1 MKSFLKTFLATLAAF
16 VVIVSMTVCGFI
28 TVGVMAG
35 DEHEVNIK
43 DKTVL
48 IFKMNTNITEAQQEE
63 DPFGGL
69 ERELTG
75 QGSSNSLSMTQ
86 IIQGLDKAAKDDRIS
101 ALYLEGN
108 LVSENY
114 GSGPAALLEI
124 RQALGRFKA
133 KKPIYAYNTGWSK
146 SDLMLV
152 AGASHLYLD
161 PMGAVDMA
169 GLVAEPMFYGDAF
182 KKYGIEIQVTR
193 VGKYKA
199 AVEPFITNKM
209 SDANREQ
216 ISKMLSDIWSEW
228 KLVIGSDRKL
238 QPEQIQAIADQKGF
252 LLASEAKSVGII
264 DEIKNYDEVL
274 NELKKLTGK
283 KESDKT
289 FNQVSLQSYLDVDV
303 EDAAP
308 RESKNRIAIVFA
320 EGEIVDGNGSS
331 TQIGGNSLSRQL
343 RRLRMDPA
351 VKAVVLRVN
360 SPGGSAVASDLIQ
373 REIILIQKEKPVV
386 VSMGYVAASGGYWI
400 SAYSNR
406 IFAEPNTITG
416 SIGVFGLLPNVKR
429 LANSVGITWD
439 SVQTSKLG
447 AMQTLSRPKTEAE
460 LARIQTSVD
469 MIYSEFIRK
478 VSEGR
483 RLKPEFVNEI
493 AQGRIW
499 SGKEAIK
506 LGLVDELGGLGQAI
520 DHAVLISKL
529 GDDYQIDYPQPPKGG
544 FNKILESLGKKEEP
558 VGTGNFSEIARQI
571 KNQINWLNA
580 LNDPNDIYARVPFD
594 LNLK

>member
-35 DEHEVNIK
+35 DENEVNIK

-48 IFKMNTNITEAQQEE
+48 IFKMNSNITEAQQEE
-63 DPFGGL
+63 YPFGGL

-75 QGSSNSLSMTQ
+75 RSSNSLSMTQ

-161 PMGAVDMA
+161 PMGAVDMT

-182 KKYGIEIQVTR
+182 KKYGIEVQVTR

-264 DEIKNYDEVL
+264 DEIKNYEEVL

-360 SPGGSAVASDLIQ
+360 SPGGSAVASVLIQ
-373 REIILIQKEKPVV
+373 RDIILIQKEKPVV

-544 FNKILESLGKKEEP
+544 FNKIFESLGKKEEP
-558 VGTGNFSEIARQI
+558 MGTGNFSEIARQI

>member
-1 MKSFLKTFLATLAAF
+1 MKTFLKTFLATLAAF

-35 DEHEVNIK
+35 DENEVNIK

-48 IFKMNTNITEAQQEE
+48 IFKMNSNITEAQQEE

-108 LVSENY
+108 LVSENN

-161 PMGAVDMA
+161 PMGAVDMT

-182 KKYGIEIQVTR
+182 KKYGIEVQVTR

>member
-1 MKSFLKTFLATLAAF
+1 MKTFLKTFLATLAAF

-35 DEHEVNIK
+35 GENEVNIK

-48 IFKMNTNITEAQQEE
+48 VFKMNTNITEAQQEE

-108 LVSENY
+108 LVSENN

-161 PMGAVDMA
+161 PMGAVDMT

-193 VGKYKA
+193 VGKYKS

>member
-35 DEHEVNIK
+35 DENEVNIK

-48 IFKMNTNITEAQQEE
+48 IFKMNSNITEAQQEE
-63 DPFGGL
+63 YPFGGL

-75 QGSSNSLSMTQ
+75 RSSNSLSMTQ

-161 PMGAVDMA
+161 PMGAVDMT

-182 KKYGIEIQVTR
+182 KKYGIEVQVTR

-406 IFAEPNTITG
+406 IFAEPNTLTG

-544 FNKILESLGKKEEP
+544 FNKFFESLGKEEEP
-558 VGTGNFSEIARQI
+558 MGTGNFSEIARQI

>member
-16 VVIVSMTVCGFI
+16 AVIVSMTVCGFI

-35 DEHEVNIK
+35 DENEVNIK

-48 IFKMNTNITEAQQEE
+48 IFKMNSNITEAQQEE
-63 DPFGGL
+63 YPFGGL

-75 QGSSNSLSMTQ
+75 RSSNSLSMTQ

-161 PMGAVDMA
+161 PMGAVDMT
-169 GLVAEPMFYGDAF
+169 GLIAEPMFYGDAF
-182 KKYGIEIQVTR
+182 KKYGIEVQVTR

-544 FNKILESLGKKEEP
+544 FNKFFESLGKEEEP
-558 VGTGNFSEIARQI
+558 MGTGNFSEIARQI

>member
-1 MKSFLKTFLATLAAF
+1 MKTFLKTFLATLAAF

-35 DEHEVNIK
+35 DENEVNIK

-48 IFKMNTNITEAQQEE
+48 IFKMNSNITEAQQEE

-161 PMGAVDMA
+161 PMGAVDMT
-169 GLVAEPMFYGDAF
+169 GLVAESMFYGDAF
-182 KKYGIEIQVTR
+182 KKYGIEVQVTR

>member
-1 MKSFLKTFLATLAAF
+1 MKTFLKTFLATLAAF

-35 DEHEVNIK
+35 DENEVNIK

-48 IFKMNTNITEAQQEE
+48 IFKMNSNITEAQQEE

-161 PMGAVDMA
+161 PMGAVDMT

-182 KKYGIEIQVTR
+182 KKYGIEVQVTR

-544 FNKILESLGKKEEP
+544 FSKIFESLGKKEEP
-558 VGTGNFSEIARQI
+558 MGTGNFSEIARQI

>member
-35 DEHEVNIK
+35 DENEVNIK

-48 IFKMNTNITEAQQEE
+48 IFKMNSNITEAQQEE

-146 SDLMLV
+146 FDLMLV

-161 PMGAVDMA
+161 PMGAVDMT

-182 KKYGIEIQVTR
+182 KKYGIEVQVTR

-544 FNKILESLGKKEEP
+544 FNKIFESLGKKEEP
-558 VGTGNFSEIARQI
+558 MGTGNFSEIARQI

>member
-1 MKSFLKTFLATLAAF
+1 MKSFLKTLLATLAAF

-35 DEHEVNIK
+35 DENEVNIK

-48 IFKMNTNITEAQQEE
+48 IFKMNSNITEAQQEE
-63 DPFGGL
+63 YPFGGL

-75 QGSSNSLSMTQ
+75 RSSNSLSMTQ

-161 PMGAVDMA
+161 PMGAVDMT

-182 KKYGIEIQVTR
+182 KKYGIEVQVTR

-544 FNKILESLGKKEEP
+544 FNKIFESLGKKEEP
-558 VGTGNFSEIARQI
+558 MGTGNFSEIARQI

>member
-35 DEHEVNIK
+35 DENEVNIK

-48 IFKMNTNITEAQQEE
+48 IFKMNSNITEAQQEE
-63 DPFGGL
+63 YPFGGL

-75 QGSSNSLSMTQ
+75 RSSNSLSMTQ

-161 PMGAVDMA
+161 PMGAVDMT
-169 GLVAEPMFYGDAF
+169 GLIAEPMFYGDAF
-182 KKYGIEIQVTR
+182 KKYGIEVQVTR

-544 FNKILESLGKKEEP
+544 FNKFFESLGKEEEP
-558 VGTGNFSEIARQI
+558 MGTGNFSEIARQI

>member
-1 MKSFLKTFLATLAAF
+1 MKSFLKTFLATLAAW

-35 DEHEVNIK
+35 DENEVNIK

-48 IFKMNTNITEAQQEE
+48 IFKMNSNITEAQQEE

-161 PMGAVDMA
+161 PMGAVDMT

-182 KKYGIEIQVTR
+182 KKYGIEVQVTR

-544 FNKILESLGKKEEP
+544 FNKIFESLGKKEEP
-558 VGTGNFSEIARQI
+558 MGTGNFSEIARQI

>member
-35 DEHEVNIK
+35 DENEVNIK

-48 IFKMNTNITEAQQEE
+48 IFKMNSNITEAQQEE

-161 PMGAVDMA
+161 PMGAVDMT

-182 KKYGIEIQVTR
+182 KKYGIEVQVTR

-544 FNKILESLGKKEEP
+544 FNKFFESLGKEEEP
-558 VGTGNFSEIARQI
+558 MGTGNFSEIARQI

>member
-1 MKSFLKTFLATLAAF
+1 MKEFLRTFVATLLAW
-16 VVIVSMTVCGFI
+16 VVLSLLIVLGVI
-28 TVGVMAG
+28 TFTAIASSS
-35 DEHEVNIK
+35 DEINIK

-48 IFKMNTNITEAQQEE
+48 VLNMNTNITEAQQEG
-63 DPFGGL
+63 DPFSDL

-75 QGSSNSLSMTQ
+75 QERSHSLSMTQ
-86 IIQGLDKAAKDDRIS
+86 IIEGLDKAAKDERIS

-108 LVSENY
+108 LASENY

-124 RQALGRFKA
+124 RQALNRFKA
-133 KKPIYAYNTGWSK
+133 KKPIYAYNTSWSK

-161 PMGAVDMA
+161 PMGGVDMT
-169 GLVAEPMFYGDAF
+169 GLVSEPMFYGDAL
-182 KKYGIEIQVTR
+182 KKYGIQVQVTR

-199 AVEPFITNKM
+199 AVEPFMTNKM

-216 ISKMLSDIWSEW
+216 MTKILSDIWSEW
-228 KLVIGSDRKL
+228 KFAIGTDRNL
-238 QPEQIQAIADQKGF
+238 SSEQIQAISDQRGI
-252 LLASEAKSVGII
+252 LLAGEAKSLGII
-264 DEIKNYDEVL
+264 DEIKIYDEVL
-274 NELKKLTGK
+274 SELKKLTGK
-283 KESDKT
+283 KESDKS
-289 FNQVSLQSYLDVDV
+289 FRQVSFGNYLDVDV
-303 EDAAP
+303 DNVSP
-308 RESKNRIAIVFA
+308 RKSKNRIAIVFA
-320 EGEIVDGNGSS
+320 EGEIVDGKGSS
-331 TQIGGNSLSRQL
+331 TQIGGDSLSRQL
-343 RRLRMDPA
+343 RRLRMDPD

-360 SPGGSAVASDLIQ
+360 SPGGSAVASDVIQ
-373 REIILIQKEKPVV
+373 REMILIQKQKPVV

-400 SAYSNR
+400 STYSNR

-416 SIGVFGLLPNVKR
+416 SIGVFGLLPNIKG

-478 VSEGR
+478 VSESR
-483 RLKPEFVNEI
+483 RLKPEFVQEI
-493 AQGRIW
+493 AQGRVW

-520 DHAVLISKL
+520 EHAVLISKV
-529 GDDYQIDYPQPPKGG
+529 GNDYQIDYPQPPRGSLERV
-544 FNKILESLGKKEEP
+544 LESLGKQDEP
-558 VGTGNFSEIARQI
+558 MGTGSISEIMRQL

-580 LNDPNDIYARVPFD
+580 LNDPNHIYARIPFD

>member
-1 MKSFLKTFLATLAAF
+1 MKTFLKTFLATLAAF

-35 DEHEVNIK
+35 DENEVNIK

-48 IFKMNTNITEAQQEE
+48 IFKMNSNITEAQQEE

-161 PMGAVDMA
+161 PMGAVDMT

-544 FNKILESLGKKEEP
+544 FSKIFESLGKKEEP
-558 VGTGNFSEIARQI
+558 MGTGNFSEIARQI

>member
-1 MKSFLKTFLATLAAF
+1 
-16 VVIVSMTVCGFI
+16 
-28 TVGVMAG
+28 MAG
-35 DEHEVNIK
+35 DENEVNIK

-48 IFKMNTNITEAQQEE
+48 IFKMNSNITEAQQEE
-63 DPFGGL
+63 YPFGGL

-75 QGSSNSLSMTQ
+75 RSSNSLSMTQ

-161 PMGAVDMA
+161 PMGGVDMT

-182 KKYGIEIQVTR
+182 KKYGIEVQVTR

-529 GDDYQIDYPQPPKGG
+529 GDDYQIDYSQPPQGG
-544 FNKILESLGKKEEP
+544 FNKFFESLGNKKEEP
-558 VGTGNFSEIARQI
+558 MGTGNFSEIARQI

>member
-1 MKSFLKTFLATLAAF
+1 M
-16 VVIVSMTVCGFI
+16 
-28 TVGVMAG
+28 
-35 DEHEVNIK
+35 
-43 DKTVL
+43 
-48 IFKMNTNITEAQQEE
+48 
-63 DPFGGL
+63 
-69 ERELTG
+69 
-75 QGSSNSLSMTQ
+75 
-86 IIQGLDKAAKDDRIS
+86 
-101 ALYLEGN
+101 Y
-108 LVSENY
+108 
-114 GSGPAALLEI
+114 
-124 RQALGRFKA
+124 
-133 KKPIYAYNTGWSK
+133 
-146 SDLMLV
+146 
-152 AGASHLYLD
+152 
-161 PMGAVDMA
+161 
-169 GLVAEPMFYGDAF
+169 
-182 KKYGIEIQVTR
+182 
-193 VGKYKA
+193 
-199 AVEPFITNKM
+199 
-209 SDANREQ
+209 
-216 ISKMLSDIWSEW
+216 
-228 KLVIGSDRKL
+228 
-238 QPEQIQAIADQKGF
+238 
-252 LLASEAKSVGII
+252 
-264 DEIKNYDEVL
+264 
-274 NELKKLTGK
+274 
-283 KESDKT
+283 
-289 FNQVSLQSYLDVDV
+289 V

>member
-35 DEHEVNIK
+35 DENEVNIK

-48 IFKMNTNITEAQQEE
+48 IFKMNSNITEAQQEE

-114 GSGPAALLEI
+114 GSGSAALLEI

-161 PMGAVDMA
+161 PMGAVDMT

-182 KKYGIEIQVTR
+182 KKYGIEVQVTR

-544 FNKILESLGKKEEP
+544 FNKIFESLGKKEEP
-558 VGTGNFSEIARQI
+558 MGTGNFSEIARQI

>member
-1 MKSFLKTFLATLAAF
+1 MKTFLKTFLATLAAF

-35 DEHEVNIK
+35 DENEVNIK

-48 IFKMNTNITEAQQEE
+48 VFKMNTNITEAQQEE

-161 PMGAVDMA
+161 PMGAVDMT

-182 KKYGIEIQVTR
+182 KKYGIEVQVTR

-493 AQGRIW
+493 AQGRVW

>member
-75 QGSSNSLSMTQ
+75 QGRSNSLSMTQ

-161 PMGAVDMA
+161 PMGAVDMT

-182 KKYGIEIQVTR
+182 KKYGIEVQVTR

-558 VGTGNFSEIARQI
+558 MGTGNFSEIARQI

>member
-35 DEHEVNIK
+35 DENEVNIK

-48 IFKMNTNITEAQQEE
+48 IFKMNSNITEAQQEE
-63 DPFGGL
+63 YPFGGL

-75 QGSSNSLSMTQ
+75 RSSNSLSMTQ

-146 SDLMLV
+146 PDLMLV

-161 PMGAVDMA
+161 PMGAVDMT

-182 KKYGIEIQVTR
+182 KKYGIEVQVTR

-544 FNKILESLGKKEEP
+544 FNKFFESLGKEEEP
-558 VGTGNFSEIARQI
+558 MGTGNFSEIARQI

>member
-1 MKSFLKTFLATLAAF
+1 MKTFLKTFLATLAAF

-35 DEHEVNIK
+35 DENEENIK

-48 IFKMNTNITEAQQEE
+48 IFKMNSNITEAQQEE

-161 PMGAVDMA
+161 PMGAVDMT

-182 KKYGIEIQVTR
+182 KKYGIEVQVTR

>member
-1 MKSFLKTFLATLAAF
+1 MKSFLKTFLATLVAF

-35 DEHEVNIK
+35 DENEVNIK

-48 IFKMNTNITEAQQEE
+48 IFKMNSNITEAQQEE
-63 DPFGGL
+63 YPFGGL

-75 QGSSNSLSMTQ
+75 RSSNSLSMTQ

-161 PMGAVDMA
+161 PMGAVDMT
-169 GLVAEPMFYGDAF
+169 GLIAEPMFYGDAF
-182 KKYGIEIQVTR
+182 KKYGIEVQVTR

-544 FNKILESLGKKEEP
+544 FNKFFESLGKEEEP
-558 VGTGNFSEIARQI
+558 MGTGNFSEIARQI

>member
-35 DEHEVNIK
+35 DENEVNIK

-48 IFKMNTNITEAQQEE
+48 IFKMNNNITEAQQED

-86 IIQGLDKAAKDDRIS
+86 IIQGLDKAAKDDRIL

-161 PMGAVDMA
+161 PMGAVDMT

-182 KKYGIEIQVTR
+182 KKYGIEVQVTR
-193 VGKYKA
+193 VGKFKA

-283 KESDKT
+283 KESDKA
-289 FNQVSLQSYLDVDV
+289 FNQVSLQRYLDVDV

-544 FNKILESLGKKEEP
+544 FNKIFESLGKKEEP
-558 VGTGNFSEIARQI
+558 MGTGNFSEIARQI

>member
-1 MKSFLKTFLATLAAF
+1 MKTFLKTFLATLAAF

-35 DEHEVNIK
+35 DENEVNIK

-48 IFKMNTNITEAQQEE
+48 IFKMNSNITEAQQEE

-161 PMGAVDMA
+161 PMGAVDMT

-182 KKYGIEIQVTR
+182 KKYGIEVQVTR

-400 SAYSNR
+400 SASSNR

>member
-35 DEHEVNIK
+35 DENEVNIK

-48 IFKMNTNITEAQQEE
+48 IFKMNSNITEAQQEE
-63 DPFGGL
+63 YPFGGL

-75 QGSSNSLSMTQ
+75 RSSNSLSMTQ

-161 PMGAVDMA
+161 PMGAVDMT

-182 KKYGIEIQVTR
+182 KKYGIEVQVTR

-544 FNKILESLGKKEEP
+544 FNKFFESLGKEEEP
-558 VGTGNFSEIARQI
+558 MGTGNFSEIARQI

>member
-35 DEHEVNIK
+35 DENEVNIK

-48 IFKMNTNITEAQQEE
+48 IFKMNSNITEAQQEE
-63 DPFGGL
+63 YPFGGL

-75 QGSSNSLSMTQ
+75 RSSNSLSMTQ

-161 PMGAVDMA
+161 PMGAVDMT

-182 KKYGIEIQVTR
+182 KKYGIEVQVTR

-544 FNKILESLGKKEEP
+544 FNKFFESLGKEEEP
-558 VGTGNFSEIARQI
+558 RGTGNFSEIARQI

>member
-1 MKSFLKTFLATLAAF
+1 MKTFLKTFLATLAAF

-35 DEHEVNIK
+35 DENEVNIK

-48 IFKMNTNITEAQQEE
+48 IFKMNSNITEAQQEE

-161 PMGAVDMA
+161 PMGAVDMT

-182 KKYGIEIQVTR
+182 KKYGIEVQVTR

-308 RESKNRIAIVFA
+308 RKSKNRIAIVFA

>member
-35 DEHEVNIK
+35 DENEVNIK

-48 IFKMNTNITEAQQEE
+48 IFKMNSNITEAQQEE

-114 GSGPAALLEI
+114 GSGLAALLEI

-161 PMGAVDMA
+161 PMGAVDMT

-182 KKYGIEIQVTR
+182 KKYGIEVQVTR

-544 FNKILESLGKKEEP
+544 FNKIFESLGKKEEP
-558 VGTGNFSEIARQI
+558 MGTGNFSEIARQI

>member
-35 DEHEVNIK
+35 DENEVNIK

-48 IFKMNTNITEAQQEE
+48 IFKMNSNITEAQQEE

-161 PMGAVDMA
+161 PMGAVDMT

-182 KKYGIEIQVTR
+182 KKYGIEVQVTR

>member
-16 VVIVSMTVCGFI
+16 GVIVSMTVCGFI

-35 DEHEVNIK
+35 DENEVNIK

-48 IFKMNTNITEAQQEE
+48 IFKMNSNITEAQQEE
-63 DPFGGL
+63 YPFGGL

-75 QGSSNSLSMTQ
+75 RSSNSLSMTQ

-161 PMGAVDMA
+161 PMGAVDMT

-182 KKYGIEIQVTR
+182 KKYGIEVQVTR

-529 GDDYQIDYPQPPKGG
+529 GDDYQIDYSQPPKGG
-544 FNKILESLGKKEEP
+544 FNKFFESLGKKEEP
-558 VGTGNFSEIARQI
+558 MGTGNFSEIARQI

>member
-1 MKSFLKTFLATLAAF
+1 MKTFLKTFLATLAAF

-35 DEHEVNIK
+35 DENEVNIK

-48 IFKMNTNITEAQQEE
+48 IFKMNSNITEAQQEE

-161 PMGAVDMA
+161 PMGAVDMT

-182 KKYGIEIQVTR
+182 KKYGIEVQVTR

-274 NELKKLTGK
+274 NVLKKLTGK

>member
-35 DEHEVNIK
+35 DENEVNIK

-48 IFKMNTNITEAQQEE
+48 IFKMNSNITEAQQEE
-63 DPFGGL
+63 YPFGGL

-75 QGSSNSLSMTQ
+75 RSSNSLSMTQ

-161 PMGAVDMA
+161 PMGAVDMT

-182 KKYGIEIQVTR
+182 KKYGIEVQVTR

-529 GDDYQIDYPQPPKGG
+529 GDDYQIDYSQPPKGG
-544 FNKILESLGKKEEP
+544 FNKFFESLGKKEEP
-558 VGTGNFSEIARQI
+558 MGTGNFSEIARQI

>member
-35 DEHEVNIK
+35 DENEVNIK

-48 IFKMNTNITEAQQEE
+48 IFKMNNNITEAQQED

-86 IIQGLDKAAKDDRIS
+86 IIQGLDKAAKDDRIL

-161 PMGAVDMA
+161 PMGAVDMT
-169 GLVAEPMFYGDAF
+169 GLAAEPMFYGDAF
-182 KKYGIEIQVTR
+182 KKYGIEVQVTR
-193 VGKYKA
+193 VGKFKA

-289 FNQVSLQSYLDVDV
+289 FNQVSLKRYLDVDV

-544 FNKILESLGKKEEP
+544 FNKIFESLGKKEEP
-558 VGTGNFSEIARQI
+558 MGTGNFSEIARQI

>member
-35 DEHEVNIK
+35 DENEVNIK

-48 IFKMNTNITEAQQEE
+48 IFKMNSNITEAQQEE

-86 IIQGLDKAAKDDRIS
+86 IIQGLDKAVKDDRIS

-161 PMGAVDMA
+161 PMGAVDMT

-182 KKYGIEIQVTR
+182 KKYGIEVQVTR

-544 FNKILESLGKKEEP
+544 FNKIFESLGKKEEP
-558 VGTGNFSEIARQI
+558 MGTGNFSEIARQI

>member
-1 MKSFLKTFLATLAAF
+1 MKTFLKTFLATLAAF

-35 DEHEVNIK
+35 GENEVNIK

-48 IFKMNTNITEAQQEE
+48 IFKMNSNITEAQQEE

-161 PMGAVDMA
+161 PMGAVDMT

-182 KKYGIEIQVTR
+182 KKYGIEVQVTR

>member
-1 MKSFLKTFLATLAAF
+1 MKTFLKTFLATLAAF

-35 DEHEVNIK
+35 DENEVNIK

-48 IFKMNTNITEAQQEE
+48 IFKMNSNITEAQQEE

-161 PMGAVDMA
+161 PMGAVDMT

-182 KKYGIEIQVTR
+182 KKYGIEVQVTR

-343 RRLRMDPA
+343 RRLRMAPA

>member
-1 MKSFLKTFLATLAAF
+1 MKSFLKTFLATLVAF

-35 DEHEVNIK
+35 DENEVNIK

-48 IFKMNTNITEAQQEE
+48 IFKMNSNITEAQQEE
-63 DPFGGL
+63 YPFGGL

-75 QGSSNSLSMTQ
+75 RSSNSLSMTQ

-161 PMGAVDMA
+161 PMGAVDMT
-169 GLVAEPMFYGDAF
+169 GLIAEPMFYGDAF
-182 KKYGIEIQVTR
+182 KKYGIEVQVTR

-544 FNKILESLGKKEEP
+544 FNKFFESLGEKEEP
-558 VGTGNFSEIARQI
+558 MGTGNFSEIARQI

>member
-35 DEHEVNIK
+35 DENEVNIK

-48 IFKMNTNITEAQQEE
+48 IFKMNSNITEAQQEE
-63 DPFGGL
+63 YPFGGL

-161 PMGAVDMA
+161 PMGAVDMT

-182 KKYGIEIQVTR
+182 KKYGIEVQVTR

-544 FNKILESLGKKEEP
+544 FNKIFESLGKKEEP
-558 VGTGNFSEIARQI
+558 MGTGNFSEIARQI

>member
-35 DEHEVNIK
+35 DENEVNIK

-48 IFKMNTNITEAQQEE
+48 IFKMNSNITEAQQEE
-63 DPFGGL
+63 YPFGGL

-75 QGSSNSLSMTQ
+75 RSSNSLSMTQ

-161 PMGAVDMA
+161 PMGGVDMT

-182 KKYGIEIQVTR
+182 KKYGIEVQVTR

-544 FNKILESLGKKEEP
+544 FNKFFESLGKEEEP
-558 VGTGNFSEIARQI
+558 MGTGNFSEIARQI